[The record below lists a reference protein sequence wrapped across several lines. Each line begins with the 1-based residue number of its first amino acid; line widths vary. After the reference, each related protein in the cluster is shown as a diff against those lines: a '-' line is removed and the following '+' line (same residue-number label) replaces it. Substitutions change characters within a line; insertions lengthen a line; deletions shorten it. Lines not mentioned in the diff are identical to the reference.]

1 MYVKNRCHITVISPD
16 GNRTEFDAV
25 ESVTISKSIDTVT
38 SSAVIRMPASAVLV
52 YKDGFRTDSVQT
64 AKQFRRG
71 DRVTIALGY
80 DDRIRVEFQGFV
92 FRINYTSPVE
102 IECEGFEFLL
112 RNELPTKTFPKT
124 NLRDVLG
131 YIVSTAGNFR
141 GEGITLAGDIPDVE
155 MQDYVIPANL
165 NGIDALQ
172 QIKELYGLTIYFV
185 NDTLYAGLDFI
196 RLYGDVKYGLGVN
209 TTRAD
214 ELKYQYEDDVKLKV
228 KAIQI
233 NRDNTKLEAEVG
245 DPKGEQLTLYFY
257 TATGVAHLKR
267 LAETEMKK
275 YRYSGYTGKLT
286 TLLEPYS
293 QPGMVAV
300 IDDPKFETRGV
311 RYEIRSVSTTFGTGG
326 ASRSVEIG
334 KTVSDGQ

>member
-1 MYVKNRCHITVISPD
+1 VISPD